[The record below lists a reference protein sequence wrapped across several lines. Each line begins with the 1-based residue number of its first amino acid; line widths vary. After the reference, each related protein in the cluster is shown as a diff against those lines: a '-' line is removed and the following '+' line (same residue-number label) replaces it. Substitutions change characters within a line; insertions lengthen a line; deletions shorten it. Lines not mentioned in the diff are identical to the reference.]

1 MKTASMYLTRIF
13 HQTGYSTT
21 RLVRLFVKMSFSKF
35 EFHNVQRADTTTG
48 LIHLLYFPIS
58 PKMILVDSSRSLV
71 VLTAPHGFATG
82 SKATEYFNITVKL
95 NVHGLKSKKIS
106 AMTFMGAFLFDIY
119 LALCTEFV
127 LFFSRYILLSV
138 SIDYCWTGSAASW
151 LPLAPSWPAADPWCW
166 LWNHTVWSTTEKY
179 QESLCHTAIT
189 RSRMLWN
196 WQDQGKDMWPAS
208 GL

>member
-1 MKTASMYLTRIF
+1 MDIETCTDVLVDSGVAWIQEINLFTRMKETVTKRNMMKTASMYLTRIF

-138 SIDYCWTGSAASW
+138 SIDYC
-151 LPLAPSWPAADPWCW
+151 
-166 LWNHTVWSTTEKY
+166 
-179 QESLCHTAIT
+179 
-189 RSRMLWN
+189 
-196 WQDQGKDMWPAS
+196 
-208 GL
+208 